1 MNAQDNDDYSRR
13 SHWGKPVEGLT
24 TARVW
29 TMISKS
35 KVKKKKK
42 KLLFAGG
49 CFRGQLGLTRVPGAL
64 GRLRGARGESGSG
77 EDQRGTGE
85 CAELQALARSFLH
98 PQIRSGQ
105 SVPDQFP
112 SCGPEGMSLCCPFPP
127 RARVSCNK
135 EGQEPGP
142 GRHPEGRRARPWL
155 GGSLETAGKAR
166 RAALTLGQD
175 TVTGNQDF
183 KN

>member
-1 MNAQDNDDYSRR
+1 
-13 SHWGKPVEGLT
+13 
-24 TARVW
+24 
-29 TMISKS
+29 
-35 KVKKKKK
+35 
-42 KLLFAGG
+42 
-49 CFRGQLGLTRVPGAL
+49 
-64 GRLRGARGESGSG
+64 
-77 EDQRGTGE
+77 
-85 CAELQALARSFLH
+85 
-98 PQIRSGQ
+98 
-105 SVPDQFP
+105 
-112 SCGPEGMSLCCPFPP
+112 MSLCCPFPP

-155 GGSLETAGKAR
+155 GGSLETSGKAR